1 MGEGDY
7 RVFFLMSLLVVALF
21 CSWGFGLAGGA
32 LSSLRGFG
40 LVAGALDLWLG
51 LCLLIGALDLWVGLR
66 TRMGKGGLRPPF
78 LLMSLLVVAL
88 FCSRALDL

>member
-21 CSWGFGLAGGA
+21 CSWGFGLPGGA

-40 LVAGALDLWLG
+40 LVAGAENSYGERW
-51 LCLLIGALDLWVGLR
+51 
-66 TRMGKGGLRPPF
+66 PPATF
-78 LLMSLLVVAL
+78 FLMSLLVVAL

>member
-1 MGEGDY
+1 MAFGH
-7 RVFFLMSLLVVALF
+7 RFLMSFLVVALF

-32 LSSLRGFG
+32 LSSLWGFG

-66 TRMGKGGLRPPF
+66 TRIEEGGLRPRF
-78 LLMSLLVVAL
+78 
-88 FCSRALDL
+88 FE

>member
-51 LCLLIGALDLWVGLR
+51 LCLLIGALDL
-66 TRMGKGGLRPPF
+66 
-78 LLMSLLVVAL
+78 
-88 FCSRALDL
+88 

>member
-1 MGEGDY
+1 MWLC
-7 RVFFLMSLLVVALF
+7 FVAGLWT
-21 CSWGFGLAGGA
+21 CSWGFGLVVGA
-32 LSSLRGFG
+32 LSSPRGFG

-51 LCLLIGALDLWVGLR
+51 LCLLIGALALWVGLR
-66 TRMGKGGLRPPF
+66 TRIEEGGLRPPF

>member
-32 LSSLRGFG
+32 LSSHRGFG
-40 LVAGALDLWLG
+40 LVGGAENSYGERW
-51 LCLLIGALDLWVGLR
+51 
-66 TRMGKGGLRPPF
+66 PPATF
-78 LLMSLLVVAL
+78 SLNESSCCGFVL
-88 FCSRALDL
+88 